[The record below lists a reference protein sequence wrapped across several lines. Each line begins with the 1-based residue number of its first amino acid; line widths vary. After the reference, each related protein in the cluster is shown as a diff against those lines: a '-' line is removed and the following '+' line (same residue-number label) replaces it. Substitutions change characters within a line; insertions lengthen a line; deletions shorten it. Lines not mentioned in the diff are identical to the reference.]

1 MIQLVGVE
9 PCIFNHRIEYR
20 ILIFQKFVGGVELSD
35 DALVHDDDPVVV
47 QDGVQPVG
55 DGQHGAALELLA
67 DRTLNKLVSFLNKK
81 KFET

>member
-1 MIQLVGVE
+1 
-9 PCIFNHRIEYR
+9 
-20 ILIFQKFVGGVELSD
+20 
-35 DALVHDDDPVVV
+35 
-47 QDGVQPVG
+47 VG